1 MGDCKEW
8 DSVDSDCYE
17 TEADGPLLLKLK
29 MKRKKPQ
36 QPSVGTNDADDHTTM
51 DISRVQVVEEKE
63 KLKNEATST
72 ALADSEEAIEDKE
85 SEDGQIAAREE
96 ERGSLRVAREEELVR
111 RLERLE
117 LEVRSQRAMY
127 SAGAGAEA
135 GTGRGLDEGRRPSMS
150 LSDGSSRDEE
160 FSDRARAV
168 M

>member
-36 QPSVGTNDADDHTTM
+36 QSSVGTHDADDHTTM

-96 ERGSLRVAREEELVR
+96 ERGSLRVAREEELMR

-117 LEVRSQRAMY
+117 LEVRSQTARY
-127 SAGAGAEA
+127 SAGAQAGA
-135 GTGRGLDEGRRPSMS
+135 GLDQGRRPSMGQ
-150 LSDGSSRDEE
+150 SDGSRRDEE
-160 FSDRARAV
+160 FRDRARAV

>member
-36 QPSVGTNDADDHTTM
+36 QPSVGTHDADDHTTM

-117 LEVRSQRAMY
+117 LEVRSQRARY
-127 SAGAGAEA
+127 SAGVDA

-150 LSDGSSRDEE
+150 LSDGSRRDEE
-160 FSDRARAV
+160 FRDRARAV

>member
-36 QPSVGTNDADDHTTM
+36 QPSVDADDHTTM

-96 ERGSLRVAREEELVR
+96 ERGSLSVAREEELVR

-127 SAGAGAEA
+127 SAGAKA
-135 GTGRGLDEGRRPSMS
+135 GTGAGLDQERRPSMS

-160 FSDRARAV
+160 FRDRARAV

>member
-8 DSVDSDCYE
+8 DSADSDCYE

-36 QPSVGTNDADDHTTM
+36 QSVGTQDTDDHTTM

-117 LEVRSQRAMY
+117 LEVRRCTAP
-127 SAGAGAEA
+127 
-135 GTGRGLDEGRRPSMS
+135 GRGRRRGRVGAWTREG
-150 LSDGSSRDEE
+150 
-160 FSDRARAV
+160 DRA
-168 M
+168 